1 MPKGVK
7 PPATFHG
14 KKGSGCG
21 RKSKAEEAKKTLE
34 NYAKKVTD
42 EALIKLVK
50 SRIFKELSKKHIS
63 SLMGDK
69 ITKDIALPIY
79 LKNQV
84 SKFEGSITTYDDEQR
99 KRIADRI
106 RKRTGGA

>member
-7 PPATFHG
+7 PPSTFHG

-21 RKSKAEEAKKTLE
+21 RKSKAEEARKTIE
-34 NYAKKVTD
+34 NYAKKITD
-42 EALIKLVK
+42 EALVKLVR
-50 SRIFKELSKKHIS
+50 SRIFKELSKKHS
-63 SLMGDK
+63 THPLGDS
-69 ITKDIALPIY
+69 ITKNIALPIY